1 LVPATAEY
9 TDDNNATHVGMLRFG
24 DCDISEDNAK
34 TSAQREK
41 ANLTFKN
48 PNLTHVKM
56 LTITTRLAQLID
68 CLSKRRRN
76 LGLTSLINKEFAMST
91 R

>member
-34 TSAQREK
+34 ISAPHEK
-41 ANLTFKN
+41 ANLTSEKV
-48 PNLTHVKM
+48 NLTDV
-56 LTITTRLAQLID
+56 
-68 CLSKRRRN
+68 
-76 LGLTSLINKEFAMST
+76 
-91 R
+91 